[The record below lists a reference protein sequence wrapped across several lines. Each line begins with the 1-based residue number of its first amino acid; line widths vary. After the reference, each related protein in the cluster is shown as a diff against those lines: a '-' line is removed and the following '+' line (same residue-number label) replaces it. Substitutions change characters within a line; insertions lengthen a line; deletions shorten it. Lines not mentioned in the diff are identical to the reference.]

1 MTYTII
7 WLKFWGCFFV
17 VGEGVEYLN
26 FEFFTP
32 LREIVYVQLILAKDG
47 VNVSLL
53 INTSKIKE
61 IVLKLSD

>member
-7 WLKFWGCFFV
+7 WLRFWGCFVV